1 VVLPAR
7 GMTGLGIGVSQA
19 EKPMLGKEGI
29 GPPDVVGAGGDPRR
43 AVLCARDFATPPAD
57 PAVERCECRAMAV
70 LEVLKPA
77 AQRAVEIPDDLG
89 QDVSRRALGLGPD
102 RVPRFREGRLLNF
115 CRLLVRGRRLPA
127 ANRYPRKSK
136 PSSAALT
143 TRVLVGR
150 RVRPACAL
158 P

>member
-19 EKPMLGKEGI
+19 EKPMLGKEGM
-29 GPPDVVGAGGDPRR
+29 GPPAVVGAAGDARP
-43 AVLCARDFATPPAD
+43 AVLFARDIAQPPAD

-89 QDVSRRALGLGPD
+89 QAVSRRALGLGPD
-102 RVPRFREGRLLNF
+102 RVLELLQALGAAPASAGRAPIPQEVTAVFRGVDQPRLGRAQGQA
-115 CRLLVRGRRLPA
+115 RL
-127 ANRYPRKSK
+127 
-136 PSSAALT
+136 
-143 TRVLVGR
+143 
-150 RVRPACAL
+150 
-158 P
+158 